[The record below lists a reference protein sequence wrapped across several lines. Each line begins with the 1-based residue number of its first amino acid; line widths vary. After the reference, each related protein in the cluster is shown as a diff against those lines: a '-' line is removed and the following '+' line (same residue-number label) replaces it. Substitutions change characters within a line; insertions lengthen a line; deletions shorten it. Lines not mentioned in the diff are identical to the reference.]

1 MGSIQI
7 DAGTV
12 IVGDG
17 SEHTDVQ
24 IGIQDNQIAE
34 VTADGLQNSY
44 DRTVDASDRVVMP
57 GLIDAHVHLDYPA
70 DPDQL
75 DITGL
80 SDEYLALRAAELARD
95 ALRTGTTTLADVASR
110 STSIFSLR
118 DAIAD
123 GVTLG
128 PRLAVCGGMVAITGG
143 RATGGYNRG
152 DEGVIIEVDGPDEAR
167 KEVRK
172 LLMYHGAD
180 LIKLAATGALSSP
193 HTGARDPQLTVEEMT
208 AATEEA
214 HKCGRPV
221 HAHCYGEAGIS
232 NALDAG
238 VDVIV
243 HGQSLT
249 DDHIA
254 QMHDQDSL
262 LVPTLAT
269 FRKLEDRMEV
279 LGERERPDSS
289 GGVREEAVPNFERA
303 LEAGI
308 PIAAGTDCG
317 MPEVYHGTNPVEL
330 VHYVDLGMTPDEAIT
345 AGTLTAA
352 RSLNLEDELG
362 SIEPGKYADMLIL
375 SADPR
380 EDITRL
386 TDSETVD
393 RILLDGE
400 FVEDQL

>member
-1 MGSIQI
+1 MTSQVL
-7 DAGTV
+7 DVGTV
-12 IVGDG
+12 ITGAGDALEDATIVVEDG
-17 SEHTDVQ
+17 VVTELTQDATD
-24 IGIQDNQIAE
+24 GD
-34 VTADGLQNSY
+34 S
-44 DRTVDASDRVVMP
+44 VDLTDKVVMP
-57 GLIDAHVHLDYPA
+57 GLIDAHVHLNYTGETEDYR
-70 DPDQL
+70 
-75 DITGL
+75 TKESL
-80 SDEYLALRAAELARD
+80 SDEYLALRSLEHARNALAA
-95 ALRTGTTTLADVASR
+95 GVTTVADVAAR
-110 STSIFSLR
+110 DTTVLSLR
-118 DAIAD
+118 DAIDD

-128 PRLAVCGGMVAITGG
+128 PRVKSCGGMLAISGG
-143 RATGGYNRG
+143 RAVDGRVSGSI
-152 DEGVIIEVDGPDEAR
+152 VEVDGPDEAR
-167 KEVRK
+167 KETRK
-172 LLMYHGAD
+172 LLMYYGAD

-214 HKCGRPV
+214 HNCGRPV

-269 FRKLEDRMEV
+269 FRKMEDGIEA
-279 LGERERPDSS
+279 LGERDRPDSS

-303 LEAGI
+303 LEADI

-317 MPEVYHGTNPVEL
+317 MPEVRHGTNPVEL
-330 VHYVDLGMTPDEAIT
+330 AHYVDLGMTPDEAIT

-362 SIEPGKYADMLIL
+362 SIEPGKHADMLVL

-386 TDSETVD
+386 TDSENID
-393 RILLDGE
+393 RILLGGE
-400 FVEDQL
+400 FVEDQLTAYR